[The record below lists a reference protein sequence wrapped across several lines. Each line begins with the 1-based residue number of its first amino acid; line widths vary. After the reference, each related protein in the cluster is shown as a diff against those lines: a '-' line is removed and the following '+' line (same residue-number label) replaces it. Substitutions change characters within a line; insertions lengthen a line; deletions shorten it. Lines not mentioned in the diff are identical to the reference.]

1 MRSVSRIGR
10 CGYLVY
16 IITMFVCMTCMVSC
30 GKKGVSGQ
38 ETVAKTEIMVPYT
51 EKQMLMISTSQ
62 RNAENKAYTDE
73 IWGAKMDK
81 QGHTYD
87 EVFDVRM
94 KEFFLRLYVMSMT
107 AKSRG
112 ITLTDKE
119 NETVS
124 KLSQEYIDAAL
135 KSGTKL
141 NELTSDEVN
150 MMFRDYALAMKL
162 SKSVTGAKELEVSE
176 NEARIMDLECIVLD
190 NKEQA
195 ERALFEVNA
204 EGADFSEIARKKSIE
219 KEIKVKAGHAD
230 LPKEVDEKVS
240 LLSDS
245 EISDIIEIG
254 GKYYIYKCIKGYDE
268 DATAD
273 RKELMEKSRRDE
285 ELNKIYDEYL
295 KYNNVNLN
303 MDEWNKFVNSKKTV
317 FKEAD
322 FFSLYKKGF
331 NNSK

>member
-1 MRSVSRIGR
+1 
-10 CGYLVY
+10 
-16 IITMFVCMTCMVSC
+16 
-30 GKKGVSGQ
+30 
-38 ETVAKTEIMVPYT
+38 
-51 EKQMLMISTSQ
+51 
-62 RNAENKAYTDE
+62 
-73 IWGAKMDK
+73 
-81 QGHTYD
+81 
-87 EVFDVRM
+87 
-94 KEFFLRLYVMSMT
+94 
-107 AKSRG
+107 
-112 ITLTDKE
+112 
-119 NETVS
+119 
-124 KLSQEYIDAAL
+124 
-135 KSGTKL
+135 
-141 NELTSDEVN
+141 
-150 MMFRDYALAMKL
+150 
-162 SKSVTGAKELEVSE
+162 
-176 NEARIMDLECIVLD
+176 MDLECIVLD